1 MKLLISKSKNKEIPK
16 DIKDNNGKTLV
27 SLCVAVNDFGSYEN
41 IKMLKFLLDKNF
53 NATLPDNNNN
63 TPMDLAIKQSS
74 KKNYEILKKYNIT
87 QNNDNINLYQ
97 NYDEEDNNFEQP
109 YNYEKDSNEYFELM
123 QKLAPKEKRIKL
135 PNLSDYQ
142 GELYELYQEND
153 EYWEA
158 SLTKVNI
165 QNGVYGEYMFY
176 FIQLIHDKGK
186 DMYIVTTQFGRIG
199 DEGENQRSPF
209 NSLDEAKNEFGKI
222 FKSKTGNLWENR
234 DKFERVKGK
243 YMLIKFNKVQLT
255 ARELLKPIDY
265 KNCPSSKIKDNNE
278 SCKKES

>member
-1 MKLLISKSKNKEIPK
+1 
-16 DIKDNNGKTLV
+16 
-27 SLCVAVNDFGSYEN
+27 
-41 IKMLKFLLDKNF
+41 
-53 NATLPDNNNN
+53 
-63 TPMDLAIKQSS
+63 MDLAIKQSS

-209 NSLDEAKNEFGKI
+209 NSLDEAKNLVKYSKAKLVIYGKI
-222 FKSKTGNLWENR
+222 EINLKGLKEN
-234 DKFERVKGK
+234 
-243 YMLIKFNKVQLT
+243 I
-255 ARELLKPIDY
+255 
-265 KNCPSSKIKDNNE
+265 C
-278 SCKKES
+278 